1 MLREN
6 SLLIGEITSGREQEK
21 LGSFLRPLL
30 LSNIEPSKTS
40 IPATETRR
48 RKAETKLK
56 KGEKERKK
64 YSFITYFY
72 IFIIILLFIIL
83 SIINYL

>member
-21 LGSFLRPLL
+21 LGLFLRSLL

-40 IPATETRR
+40 IPATENE
-48 RKAETKLK
+48 KAKGRNEAE
-56 KGEKERKK
+56 KGEKERKNIV
-64 YSFITYFY
+64 FITYFY

-83 SIINYL
+83 LIINYL